1 MFKKLFDPGYKE
13 LKRCEK
19 IAEKVMALEPTY
31 RAMSDDELKAKTL
44 YFKEKIANGAALDDL
59 LVEAYATAREA
70 AYRVTGLLAFK
81 VQVIGAIAMHYGNID

>member
-44 YFKEKIANGAALDDL
+44 YFKEKIANGASLDDL
-59 LVEAYATAREA
+59 LGEV
-70 AYRVTGLLAFK
+70 
-81 VQVIGAIAMHYGNID
+81 